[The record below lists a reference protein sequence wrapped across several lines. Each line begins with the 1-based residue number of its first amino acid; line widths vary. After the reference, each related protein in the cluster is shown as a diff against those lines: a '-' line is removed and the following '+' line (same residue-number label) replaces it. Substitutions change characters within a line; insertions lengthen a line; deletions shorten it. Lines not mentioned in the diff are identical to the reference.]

1 MSRQPWSFEEK
12 AQELKKVLAA
22 RNSGDGLQTFRVPFF
37 GDVHTVGPERVTNNR
52 NEEVTSAVA
61 VLLMT
66 WVLRDK
72 AEPEDRPPVWIGFR
86 ECREAGPL
94 MGYFQENTA
103 KTLERS
109 FEGQMDGLK
118 AAALALGSEVVHGD
132 PGFDLSLV
140 FRAFPGLPVLL
151 RFSDREDGMPASC
164 QILFPESA
172 QDRLDI
178 RCLGVIGTWLTG
190 GLIGQTGRLLNLR
203 HSVFRDAFP

>member
-1 MSRQPWSFEEK
+1 MSQAPRSFEEK

-22 RNSGDGLQTFRVPFF
+22 RNGGDGLQTFRVPFF
-37 GDVHTVGPERVTNNR
+37 GDVHTVGAERVTNSR
-52 NEEVTSAVA
+52 GEEVTTAVA

-66 WVLRDK
+66 WVIQGSIK
-72 AEPEDRPPVWIGFR
+72 AEDSTPTWIGFK
-86 ECREAGPL
+86 ECRGAGPL

-109 FEGQMDGLK
+109 FEGQVDRLK
-118 AAALALGSEVVHGD
+118 AAALTLGAEVVHGD

-140 FRAFPGLPVLL
+140 FRALPGLPVLL
-151 RFSDREDGMPASC
+151 RFSDREDGMPANC

-190 GLIGQTGRLLNLR
+190 GLISRAGR
-203 HSVFRDAFP
+203 V

>member
-1 MSRQPWSFEEK
+1 MSREPWSFEEK
-12 AQELKKVLAA
+12 AQELKKVLADRCA
-22 RNSGDGLQTFRVPFF
+22 GDGLKTWSVPFF
-37 GDVHTVGPERVTNNR
+37 GDVHTVGPERVTNSR
-52 NEEVTSAVA
+52 NEEVTTAVA

-72 AEPEDRPPVWIGFR
+72 AVPEDSPPVWIGFR
-86 ECREAGPL
+86 ECRGAGPL

-109 FEGQMDGLK
+109 FEGQVDGLK
-118 AAALALGSEVVHGD
+118 AAALALGAEVVQGD

-140 FRAFPGLPVLL
+140 FQALPGLPVVLK
-151 RFSDREDGMPASC
+151 FSDREEGMPASC

-190 GLIGQTGRLLNLR
+190 GLISRAGRL
-203 HSVFRDAFP
+203 